1 MPAMTGSQGGG
12 VVRRNASAFSRWW
25 LLYSIVGI
33 GLGWAL
39 RDLRTDDPF
48 ITYRFADNLAQGRGF
63 VFNPGDA
70 DPALITTA
78 PLYALYL
85 AGWRALGLPTPV
97 VSLITSVVSIV
108 VGACAL
114 EALGRR
120 RGQAL
125 AGGLAGLFYA
135 IFPLLW
141 LTVGFETAAVLA
153 LALCALWAADAG
165 KLRFSGVLA
174 GLTMGLRG
182 DGFLVA
188 GLIGGLIVARPV
200 IAGAKAKT
208 SGLWRQPLDFAVP
221 ALLVYAPIAIGLTA
235 LFGSPLPTTLTT
247 KSAQALSGLTGFYP
261 GTHYLEGALLLGR
274 AYSNLTPSWWA
285 TLIAL
290 AAGAIALA
298 LRPRSLEQGLALP
311 VLWSGLHAL
320 GYTVLGVAPYVWYY
334 APLIPG
340 LVALAAIGIAGEW
353 LPAEQPRAARA
364 LLARVVPGIAAAGL
378 VFASLQGDV
387 AMALLLWPDAT
398 GRAFNPP
405 PPPPAAVES
414 KVLPEAKVR
423 VYTQVGNWL
432 REHTPPTATLGVT
445 ELGAMSYWADRRT
458 VDFLG
463 LVQPDH
469 LGDIR
474 HGDYLETLFREQPD
488 YLALTDVNA
497 FYNVDPTD
505 EAWFAQLYHPIATFD
520 DEAFWGSPMT
530 VWQRNAPAL
539 VATTPLAMQSASLG
553 DGWQVAE
560 SSVSDAVLRAGQL
573 ILVRIR
579 LQAGNDVGMKSL
591 SLQAVRLDGAFASPV
606 ASRAVYTH
614 LWRPGET
621 AWVTVP
627 LIAASDLG
635 PGGYALVARW
645 EGSDVT
651 ATVGRVKASLP
662 PSTATDDWAPL
673 SGGTLAQVWAE
684 PLRWCRGDALTV
696 PLIWQ
701 AGGPI
706 VPDQTVF
713 MHVRDSQDGIVAQAD
728 GQPVDGLYP
737 TGLWSAGEVI
747 ADPRTLPAD
756 RQPADGAYDLVVG
769 LYDPA
774 GARFPIDDG
783 PSRTSDGG
791 LRLGEVIV
799 EGCGAPSSP

>member
-1 MPAMTGSQGGG
+1 MTGSQGGG
-12 VVRRNASAFSRWW
+12 VARQNASAFSRWW
-25 LLYSIVGI
+25 LLYTVIAIV
-33 GLGWAL
+33 LGWAL

-70 DPALITTA
+70 NPALITTA

-85 AGWRALGLPTPV
+85 AGWRLLGLPTPV
-97 VSLITSVVSIV
+97 VSLVTSVVAIL

-120 RGQAL
+120 RDQAL
-125 AGGLAGLFYA
+125 AGGLAGLVYVL
-135 IFPLLW
+135 FPLLW
-141 LTVGFETAAVLA
+141 LTVGFETAMVLA
-153 LALCALWAADAG
+153 LALSALWAADAG
-165 KLRFSGVLA
+165 RLRFSGVLA
-174 GLTMGLRG
+174 GLTIGLRG

-188 GLIGGLIVARPV
+188 GLIGGLIVMRHLNARPN
-200 IAGAKAKT
+200 AQAST
-208 SGLWRQPLDFAVP
+208 LLRQLMDFAVP
-221 ALLVYAPIAIGLTA
+221 AVLVYSPVAIGLTW

-274 AYSNLTPSWWA
+274 AYVTLTPIWWA
-285 TLIAL
+285 ALIGLAAGMIAL
-290 AAGAIALA
+290 ATQ
-298 LRPRSLEQGLALP
+298 PRSWEQGLALP
-311 VLWSGLHAL
+311 ALWSVLHAL
-320 GYTVLGVAPYVWYY
+320 GYTILGVSPYVWYY

-340 LVALAAIGIAGEW
+340 LAALAAIGIASGW
-353 LPAEQPRAARA
+353 QREQPRATRTLLIRA
-364 LLARVVPGIAAAGL
+364 ATGIAAVGL
-378 VFASLQGDV
+378 VFASLQGDA
-387 AMALLLWPDAT
+387 AMARLLWPDAS
-398 GRAFNPP
+398 GRAFSPP
-405 PPPPAAVES
+405 PPPPEAVES

-423 VYTQVGNWL
+423 VYTEVGHWL

-445 ELGAMSYWADRRT
+445 ELGAMSYWADRHT

-474 HGDYLETLFREQPD
+474 HGDFLETLFREQPD

-530 VWQRNAPAL
+530 VWQRNAAAL
-539 VATTPLAMQSASLG
+539 AATTTLTVQSASLG
-553 DGWQVAE
+553 DGWQVEE
-560 SSVSDAVLRAGQL
+560 SSVSDTSLRAGQL
-573 ILVRIR
+573 VLVRIR
-579 LQAGNDVGMKSL
+579 LRAGDDVGTKSL

-606 ASRAVYTH
+606 ASRTVYTH

-635 PGGYALVARW
+635 PGGYDLVARW
-645 EGSDVT
+645 EGSDVA
-651 ATVGRVKASLP
+651 ATVGRVKAPLP
-662 PSTATDDWAPL
+662 PVTPTGEWAPL
-673 SGGTLAQVWAE
+673 SGGTSAQVWAE

-696 PLIWQ
+696 PLAWQ

-706 VPDQTVF
+706 VPDQTAFV
-713 MHVRDSQDGIVAQAD
+713 HVRDAQGGIVAQAD
-728 GQPVDGLYP
+728 GQPVNGLYP
-737 TGLWSAGEVI
+737 TGLWSAGDVI
-747 ADPRTLPAD
+747 ADVRTLPAD
-756 RQPADGAYDLVVG
+756 KQPANGTYDLVIG
-769 LYDPA
+769 LYDSA

-783 PSRTSDGG
+783 PRRTPDGG
-791 LRLGEVIV
+791 LRLGEIRV
-799 EGCGAPSSP
+799 ENCSAP